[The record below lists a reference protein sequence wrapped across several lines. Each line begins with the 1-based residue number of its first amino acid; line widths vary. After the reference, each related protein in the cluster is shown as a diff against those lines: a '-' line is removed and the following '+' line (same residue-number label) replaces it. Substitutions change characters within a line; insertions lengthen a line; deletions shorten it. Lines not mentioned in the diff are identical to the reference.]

1 MKTLATFFVTLLLL
15 AGSAWAQTQ
24 AGQTQTATGT
34 SISAYVVEATKS
46 SGGLIDEVVV
56 WADGGQIMGYE
67 LQINKLQKPVD
78 VSLVEAYTALGREA
92 VRLGMS
98 KGYTP
103 VGSTAKVWT
112 SDHSYVMT
120 FSTGNGVTLISL
132 QGGGSIN

>member
-24 AGQTQTATGT
+24 TGLDQLTGT
-34 SISAYVVEATKS
+34 PVETVTIAAKAQA
-46 SGGLIDEVVV
+46 GNGDIWDELIVNVL
-56 WADGGQIMGYE
+56 DGQYGYQ
-67 LQINKLQKPVD
+67 LNINKLQKPAN
-78 VSLVEAYTALGREA
+78 VSPIEAYTALGREA